1 MAMQLLEKVK
11 KRTEKAESNLLNK
24 ELNAKHNGKFSVN
37 MLDTKAKDPT
47 DAIFGIKPDGTIAHF
62 CISDTPHM
70 LVAGTTGSGKSVLLN
85 EILVT
90 AICHATPDELKLG
103 IVDPKRVEFGRYKKL
118 PYMLADPITDM
129 DEAYEF
135 FEYLVILMNER
146 YKLMEKAGVQNI
158 TQYNKYA
165 EKHGIERFPYVILLV
180 DEYSQ
185 LVGTHKEVEGLIV
198 QLGQMARAAGIHVIL
213 ATQSPRST
221 VVTGIIKANFP
232 SRVCLMVAS
241 DLESRIVL
249 DEGGGESLSPKGDMF
264 IKLNGGNKVRAQG
277 AYISNEEIE
286 AIFDHLRKTMPEP
299 EYVDYRAIVAEHNG
313 EGEEGEDF
321 GGIGKAPTRKSARRN
336 LSTPLA
342 NSSSKEPSIEKKST
356 FALKLEKNNEEKEK
370 QGAKTLEKLQAE
382 KLEKVLKALD
392 KADPEPQTSNN
403 TTNEQPI
410 SSKTKP
416 KTTDPKVSVNVVI
429 TTDKSEKKQVNGT
442 TSPIMQKMLKAK
454 KQVHK

>member
-1 MAMQLLEKVK
+1 MAMKLLEKVK
-11 KRTEKAESNLLNK
+11 KRAEKAESILLDK
-24 ELNAKHNGKFSVN
+24 EPNIKLNGKFSVN
-37 MLDTKAKDPT
+37 MLNTKAKDPT

-62 CISDTPHM
+62 CISEMPHM

-90 AICHATPDELKLG
+90 AMCHSTPDELKIG

-118 PYMLADPITDM
+118 PFMLADPITDM
-129 DEAYEF
+129 DEAYDF
-135 FEYLVILMNER
+135 FEYLVILMHER
-146 YKLMEKAGVQNI
+146 YKLMGKAGLQNI
-158 TQYNKYA
+158 TLYNEYA
-165 EKHGIERFPYVILLV
+165 EKNGLDRFPYVILLV

-249 DEGGGESLSPKGDMF
+249 DEGGGESLSPKGDMI
-264 IKLNGGNKVRAQG
+264 IKLVNGSMVRAQG
-277 AYISNEEIE
+277 AYISNKEIE
-286 AIFDHLRKTMPEP
+286 TIFNHLRNTMPEP
-299 EYVDYRAIVAEHNG
+299 EYVDYRAIVAESRG
-313 EGEEGEDF
+313 EGGEDEDF
-321 GGIGKAPTRKSARRN
+321 GGIGKAPVRKSAKRN
-336 LSTPLA
+336 LNTPLA

-356 FALKLEKNNEEKEK
+356 FALKLEKNKEEKEK

-392 KADPEPQTSNN
+392 KADSEPQTSNN
-403 TTNEQPI
+403 TNNEQPI

-416 KTTDPKVSVNVVI
+416 KTTDPKVSVNVTI

>member
-1 MAMQLLEKVK
+1 MAIKLLEKVK
-11 KRTEKAESNLLNK
+11 KSAEKAESILLDK
-24 ELNAKHNGKFSVN
+24 EPNIKLNGKFSVN
-37 MLDTKAKDPT
+37 MLNTKAKDPT
-47 DAIFGIKPDGTIAHF
+47 DAILGIKPDGTIAHF
-62 CISDTPHM
+62 CISETPHM

-90 AICHATPDELKLG
+90 AMCHATPDELKIG

-118 PYMLADPITDM
+118 PYMLADPVTDM
-129 DEAYEF
+129 DEAYDF
-135 FEYLVILMNER
+135 FEYLVILMKER

-165 EKHGIERFPYVILLV
+165 EKNGIDRFPYVILLV

-264 IKLNGGNKVRAQG
+264 IKLNGGNKIRAQG

-286 AIFDHLRKTMPEP
+286 AIFDHLRNTMPEP
-299 EYVDYRAIVAEHNG
+299 EYVDYRAVVAKSRG
-313 EGEEGEDF
+313 EGEEDEDF
-321 GGIGKAPTRKSARRN
+321 GGIGKTPTRKPARRN

-342 NSSSKEPSIEKKST
+342 SSSSKEPSIEKKSA
-356 FALKLEKNNEEKEK
+356 FAIKLEKNKEEKAN
-370 QGAKTLEKLQAE
+370 QGAKSLEKLQQE
-382 KLEKVLKALD
+382 KLEKLEKALSSS
-392 KADPEPQTSNN
+392 TSE
-403 TTNEQPI
+403 TQ
-410 SSKTKP
+410 SSKGIDNGQSITTKNKP
-416 KTTDPKVSVNVVI
+416 KNSNSNLSVNVVI

-442 TSPIMQKMLKAK
+442 TSPIMQKMIKAK
-454 KQVHK
+454 KQVQK